1 MAKFSVTAIK
11 KEEVKVA
18 PALPKAIVNAK
29 IDTAE
34 GVDGL
39 VVQIFYPFPDDS
51 QLEIV
56 ERKGRKD
63 SNKDEVVSSRTT
75 IGRAVNYALT
85 MEQEGIEVALVDGN
99 GNQLLHTSKLFTNVK
114 GPGADDEDD
123 TEQFLISIRL
133 NDLALKA

>member
-1 MAKFSVTAIK
+1 MAKFSVTTIN

-29 IDTAE
+29 IDTAD

-39 VVQIFYPFPDDS
+39 VVQIFYPFPDDT

-56 ERKGRKD
+56 ERKGRKAE
-63 SNKDEVVSSRTT
+63 NKDEVVSSRTT

-85 MEQEGIEVALVDGN
+85 MMQENTEVALVDGN
-99 GNQLLHTSKLFTNVK
+99 GNQLLHTSKLF
-114 GPGADDEDD
+114 
-123 TEQFLISIRL
+123 
-133 NDLALKA
+133 

>member
-1 MAKFSVTAIK
+1 MFSHEKKRKIKTMAKFQVAAVK
-11 KEEVKVA
+11 KEEVKVT
-18 PALPKAIVNAK
+18 PALPKATITSE
-29 IDTAE
+29 IAE
-34 GVDGL
+34 LDGVQGL
-39 VVQIFYPFPDDS
+39 VVKAFYPFPDDS

-75 IGRAVNYALT
+75 IGRAASVPLT

-114 GPGADDEDD
+114 GPGADDEGEED
-123 TEQFLISIRL
+123 
-133 NDLALKA
+133 